1 MAHFDL
7 ICRDCGHR
15 FQLVTGGAL
24 RNKQKR
30 CRVCASTNIR
40 QTLASYLQNGPLSS
54 PTCGEARPTSGFG

>member
-24 RNKQKR
+24 RKKQKR

-40 QTLASYLQNGPLSS
+40 QTLASYLQNAPLSS
-54 PTCGEARPTSGFG
+54 PTC